1 MFQNLGQGFLWLV
14 QQGISC
20 PRPLRHLPA
29 FPLPFLLCPFM
40 DITRLSLPGCDHPTS
55 PPSKPVSFV
64 CPSQEGARRPLP
76 PCQPA
81 WVGCGPAPCGARPKP
96 QAGRGQR
103 HSSEARPPGSFPL
116 HPLPGP
122 EDKGASQRSVA
133 FGLRLQ
139 EAQPRGGGRGVAVCA
154 NVWGTGKGSCSR
166 DKPHQQVFSVSA
178 RQGWGNDVGRPC
190 PCESGLSAFCMRS
203 SAGWVR
209 EVLSEPLSSSLN

>member
-64 CPSQEGARRPLP
+64 CPSQEGVRRPLP

-139 EAQPRGGGRGVAVCA
+139 EAQPRGGGG
-154 NVWGTGKGSCSR
+154 GLL
-166 DKPHQQVFSVSA
+166 SA
-178 RQGWGNDVGRPC
+178 RMSGELGRDLVPGTSLINKFFLCQPGRAGGMMWGGHVHVSQAC
-190 PCESGLSAFCMRS
+190 LRS
-203 SAGWVR
+203 V
-209 EVLSEPLSSSLN
+209 